1 MAQSAYL
8 TEAGLAKLKSE
19 LVHLK
24 KERRQ
29 EVAHRIQVAKEIGG
43 TVDNADYDEAKNEQ
57 SFIEGRA
64 LELEDLIERA
74 QIIFEHR
81 RSPQTVDVGTS
92 VTVSRDGGRKVKYAI
107 VGSTEADP
115 SNGKISNVSPIGKA
129 LLGRRVGD
137 QAEINVPSGYISLKI
152 VKIS

>member
-19 LVHLK
+19 LEHLK

-29 EVAHRIQVAKEIGG
+29 ELANRIQVAKEIGG

-74 QIIFEHR
+74 QIISEHR
-81 RSPQTVDVGTS
+81 RSPETVDVGTS
-92 VTVSRDGGRKVKYAI
+92 VTVTRDGGRKVKYAI

-137 QAEINVPSGYISLKI
+137 EAEVNVPSGYITLKI
-152 VKIS
+152 VRIS

>member
-19 LVHLK
+19 LEHLK

-29 EVAHRIQVAKEIGG
+29 ELANRIQVAKEIGG
-43 TVDNADYDEAKNEQ
+43 IVDNADYDEAKNEQ

-74 QIIFEHR
+74 QIISEHR
-81 RSPQTVDVGTS
+81 RSPKTVDVGTS
-92 VTVSRDGGRKVKYAI
+92 VTVSRDGGRKVKYII

-129 LLGRRVGD
+129 LLGKRVGD
-137 QAEINVPSGYISLKI
+137 EAEVKVPSGDTSLKI
-152 VKIS
+152 VRIS

>member
-8 TEAGLAKLKSE
+8 TEAGLAKLKVE
-19 LVHLK
+19 LEYLK

-29 EVAHRIQVAKEIGG
+29 ELANRIQMAKEIGG
-43 TVDNADYDEAKNEQ
+43 IVDNADYDEAKNEQ

-74 QIIFEHR
+74 QIISEHR
-81 RSPQTVDVGTS
+81 QSPKTVDVGTS
-92 VTVSRDGGRKVKYAI
+92 VTVSRDGGRKVKYVI

-137 QAEINVPSGYISLKI
+137 EAEVKVPSGATTLKI
-152 VKIS
+152 VRIS